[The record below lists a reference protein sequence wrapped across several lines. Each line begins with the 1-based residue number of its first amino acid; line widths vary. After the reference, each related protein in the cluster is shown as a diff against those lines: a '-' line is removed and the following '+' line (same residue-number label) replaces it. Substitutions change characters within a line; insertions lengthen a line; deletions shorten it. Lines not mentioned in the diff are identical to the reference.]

1 MNSETTFRRFP
12 CNTSTISTW
21 SYPHI
26 PSITF
31 CLTSIILFL
40 NNRYH
45 IHFHFNTLLKP
56 TSRAS
61 FHSNSYLM
69 ATPHSSTHASN
80 TTYCTYNAK
89 HYSMFL
95 WLLIQLRM
103 IIKPSYKNLSPTHSK
118 CSCITKWLLGS
129 STLRFHYKT
138 FHYTQQC
145 QHQDNETST
154 KLQSWQKKILLLIDH
169 NLLWD
174 NYLFTL
180 RFKNL
185 TKKSGKW

>member
-1 MNSETTFRRFP
+1 MLKKSTVPYSNFHTHFDQIHAEINNTPATLVMNSETTFRRFP

-118 CSCITKWLLGS
+118 CSCITKWLLGLQHPQIPLQNIPLHTTM
-129 STLRFHYKT
+129 STSR
-138 FHYTQQC
+138 
-145 QHQDNETST
+145 
-154 KLQSWQKKILLLIDH
+154 
-169 NLLWD
+169 
-174 NYLFTL
+174 
-180 RFKNL
+180 
-185 TKKSGKW
+185 